1 MALYVHVYVYI
12 YVYVCIYII
21 HVPVHDG
28 NNGIITLIF
37 TQRILVNINISKIYL
52 TIQTLTSLSLNGVLE
67 YTLSELNYLM

>member
-1 MALYVHVYVYI
+1 M
-12 YVYVCIYII
+12 
-21 HVPVHDG
+21 HDG

-52 TIQTLTSLSLNGVLE
+52 KVQTLTSVSLNGVLE